1 MTPQENIDEYD
12 EFMKIL
18 NLNETNGDDLNYSDH
33 KYMDGRKDQ
42 TQDDAE
48 LQE

>member
-18 NLNETNGDDLNYSDH
+18 NETNGDDSNYSGR

>member
-1 MTPQENIDEYD
+1 MTPPSNIDDYD

-18 NLNETNGDDLNYSDH
+18 NETNVDDSNYSDH
-33 KYMDGRKDQ
+33 KYMDATKDQ